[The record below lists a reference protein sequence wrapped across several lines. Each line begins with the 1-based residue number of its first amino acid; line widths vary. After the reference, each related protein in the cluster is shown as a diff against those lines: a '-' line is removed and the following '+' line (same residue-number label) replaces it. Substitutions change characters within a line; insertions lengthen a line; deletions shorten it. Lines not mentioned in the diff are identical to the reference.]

1 MWNHVKRIPI
11 WRYNHQIALN
21 KPGSPGFVRELVYG
35 VLENK
40 LTLDYYIDQLLN
52 EGIESLRQ
60 QELNIIRMGIY
71 QLSRMDFVP
80 EYAAVNESVVCERYT
95 KGMAGLGERSAA

>member
-1 MWNHVKRIPI
+1 MDINRKTAYLALMDVESRKAYSNLAI
-11 WRYNHQIALN
+11 NHQIALN
-21 KPGSPGFVRELVYG
+21 KPGSPAFVRELVYG

-60 QELNIIRMGIY
+60 QEMCIRDRHRTFREA
-71 QLSRMDFVP
+71 Q
-80 EYAAVNESVVCERYT
+80 
-95 KGMAGLGERSAA
+95 